1 MKKEMLY
8 NIMCMLV
15 IGLLTVS
22 CEHKE
27 LCYLHPHTVSLQVEF
42 DWSYAPDAER
52 NNEVEGMCLW
62 FYPVDEEGTQT
73 GAPQRFDLAGMKGGT
88 VEILVGRYQILYYNN
103 DYEVVQFRSVDSF
116 WQKECYT
123 REGNL
128 FEPIYGNTVN
138 YAPRADGTEDERVV
152 ITPEMMWGDHAMN
165 VDIREDRL
173 SYWFVRDGETERTTI
188 DRDELRITLM
198 PHEQICY
205 YSYEIRNVEN
215 LDGITQMC
223 ASLSGMSGSVFCA
236 AEQVRRE
243 SVTLPFYASADDATT
258 IAGDFY
264 TFGHYD
270 TETDVTRAEG
280 EAAVAEEP
288 HKLVLYVWLKDG
300 SKYYYTFDVTKQ
312 VDEAPDKRRV
322 HIVIDGLTLP
332 EPITGGDMEVAVD
345 DWIVVNED
353 ITM

>member
-1 MKKEMLY
+1 MKTKKWIYVMISSLSLLL
-8 NIMCMLV
+8 LV
-15 IGLLTVS
+15 TA

-27 LCYLHPHTVSLQVEF
+27 LCYHHPHTAQLQVEF

-62 FYPVDEEGTQT
+62 FYPVDEAGTQT
-73 GAPQRFDLAGMKGGT
+73 GEPMRYDLAGMKGGT
-88 VEILVGRYQILYYNN
+88 VEIPVGRYQVLYYNN
-103 DYEVVQFRSVDSF
+103 DYEVVQFRGVGDF
-116 WQKECYT
+116 WQQECYT
-123 REGNL
+123 REGSL
-128 FEPIYGNTVN
+128 FEPVFGNAS
-138 YAPRADGTEDERVV
+138 YSAPRAKGTEEERVV

-165 VDIREDRL
+165 VDVRERGL

-188 DRDELRITLM
+188 ERDELRITLM
-198 PHEQICY
+198 PHEQICHY
-205 YSYEIRNVEN
+205 TYEIRNVKN
-215 LDGITQMC
+215 VGYVTQMS

-243 SVTLPFYASADDATT
+243 YVTLPFRAAVGDATT
-258 IAGDFY
+258 IEGDFH

-270 TETDVTRAEG
+270 AATDVTRSGG
-280 EAAVAEEP
+280 ETEIDEP

-300 SKYYYTFDVTKQ
+300 SKYYYTFDVTQQ

-332 EPITGGDMEVAVD
+332 EPITGGDMEVVVN
-345 DWIVVNED
+345 DWIVVEED
-353 ITM
+353 IVL